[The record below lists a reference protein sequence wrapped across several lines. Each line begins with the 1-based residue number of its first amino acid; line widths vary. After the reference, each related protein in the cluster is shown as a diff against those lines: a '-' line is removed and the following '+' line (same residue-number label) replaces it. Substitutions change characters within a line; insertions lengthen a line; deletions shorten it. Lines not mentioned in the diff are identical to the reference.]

1 MSLSALYT
9 ALGSLRSFVF
19 VSIIEEKKF
28 WLALKN
34 LGTLLKLIL
43 DIVINNKLM
52 GGQLARD

>member
-9 ALGSLRSFVF
+9 ALGSFRSFVF
-19 VSIIEEKKF
+19 VSIIDEKKF

-34 LGTLLKLIL
+34 LGTLFKLIL

>member
-19 VSIIEEKKF
+19 VSIIDEKKF

-34 LGTLLKLIL
+34 LGTLFKLIL
-43 DIVINNKLM
+43 DIDINNKLM